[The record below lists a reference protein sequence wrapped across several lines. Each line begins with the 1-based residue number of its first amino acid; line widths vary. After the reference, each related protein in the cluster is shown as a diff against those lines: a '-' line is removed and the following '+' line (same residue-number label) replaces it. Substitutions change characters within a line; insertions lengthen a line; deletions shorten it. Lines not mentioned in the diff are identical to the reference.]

1 MYADGN
7 RTKCDCE
14 QSFIK
19 DNNQQCMCNRGYYY
33 TPGTNGLPGNCQKC
47 NDTSILV
54 TPGLTQECNRCKAN
68 QYSNNDC
75 IDCFCAPGFTKNKD
89 GTCVC
94 PGGFRYVRGSK
105 GLPGQCKTCVGNTY
119 MPEQGLKTQCTSCGV
134 YAKSNFNYPTC
145 FSDNGSN
152 FQLGVCKGAC
162 TNTVYQVSASCRGSL
177 GCTWP
182 EGIFGFCRCNTE
194 KGFEEDEKGNCRC
207 IKGCKLDLETETC
220 ISPNKASPAISWFM
234 FVISVI
240 VIAVTICAV
249 KVIKRRT

>member
-1 MYADGN
+1 MNISGVCNCPAAKYYTAPTSQTVPIGTCTRCNDTSYIASPSLNTTCNLCPLNMKSRGGTTCTCEAPFIPDGRNSCKCPPGHFYIAPKGNNHIGQCQICNSTSILINTAGYIDECNECPPNMYADGN
-7 RTKCDCE
+7 RTKWDCE

-105 GLPGQCKTCVGNTY
+105 GLPG
-119 MPEQGLKTQCTSCGV
+119 
-134 YAKSNFNYPTC
+134 
-145 FSDNGSN
+145 
-152 FQLGVCKGAC
+152 
-162 TNTVYQVSASCRGSL
+162 
-177 GCTWP
+177 
-182 EGIFGFCRCNTE
+182 
-194 KGFEEDEKGNCRC
+194 
-207 IKGCKLDLETETC
+207 
-220 ISPNKASPAISWFM
+220 
-234 FVISVI
+234 
-240 VIAVTICAV
+240 
-249 KVIKRRT
+249 